1 MTTLFTNGNLVDV
14 IGQTVLTGGS
24 ILVENGMIKEVGTS
38 IAAPDGAKVVD
49 LGGRT
54 VLPGLFNCHVH
65 MCSDAGTGAKETIS
79 DAAVTIRA
87 LKNLKTLLNS
97 GVTYIRDAGAPK
109 YIDVDLHD
117 AQLKGEILAP
127 EMQTACRCI
136 CMTGGHGHD
145 SGREADGPDDCRRAA
160 REQLKAGANWIK
172 VMATGGV
179 MTKGVEPGSP
189 QLTEEELRAA
199 IEEAHKAGAKT
210 FTHAQG
216 MEGIKN
222 ALRAG
227 VDSIEHGAQPDAAI
241 TALYK
246 EKGAFQVATLS
257 PALPYAL
264 FDRSVS
270 HATYEQQENGKVVFD
285 GIIAMARENL
295 ANGIPVGLGTDTG
308 CPYITHYDMWRELCY
323 FVKYCGVTPAFA
335 LHTATLLNARLAG
348 IDGETGS
355 IEAGKAAD
363 LIVCAKDPLA
373 DLSALRTLSMVIKGG
388 YRVEHPAPKKLP
400 EVERELDKFL

>member
-1 MTTLFTNGNLVDV
+1 
-14 IGQTVLTGGS
+14 
-24 ILVENGMIKEVGTS
+24 
-38 IAAPDGAKVVD
+38 
-49 LGGRT
+49 
-54 VLPGLFNCHVH
+54 

-109 YIDVDLHD
+109 YIDVDLHA

-227 VDSIEHGAQPDAAI
+227 VDSIEHGFFMDDWCFDFMKEHNVFFVPTLAAPYWIKKYGTDA
-241 TALYK
+241 
-246 EKGAFQVATLS
+246 
-257 PALPYAL
+257 
-264 FDRSVS
+264 
-270 HATYEQQENGKVVFD
+270 
-285 GIIAMARENL
+285 
-295 ANGIPVGLGTDTG
+295 GIPDYMVKKVEKTIDAHQDTFRRAHKAGVKIALGTDAGT
-308 CPYITHYDMWRELCY
+308 PFNKYDMTGFECILMVENGMTPMEAIQCGTINAAELMD
-323 FVKYCGVTPAFA
+323 VKDT
-335 LHTATLLNARLAG
+335 H
-348 IDGETGS
+348 GS
-355 IEAGKAAD
+355 ITPGKKANFA
-363 LIVCAKDPLA
+363 VFEKSPLEDIHA
-373 DLSALRTLSMVIKGG
+373 ILDCSMTVLGG
-388 YRVEHPAPKKLP
+388 
-400 EVERELDKFL
+400 EVVFEK

>member
-38 IAAPDGAKVVD
+38 IAVPNGAKVVD

-227 VDSIEHGAQPDAAI
+227 VDSIEHGFFMDDWCFDFMKEHNVFFVPTLAAPYWIKKYGTDA
-241 TALYK
+241 
-246 EKGAFQVATLS
+246 
-257 PALPYAL
+257 
-264 FDRSVS
+264 
-270 HATYEQQENGKVVFD
+270 
-285 GIIAMARENL
+285 
-295 ANGIPVGLGTDTG
+295 GIPDYMVKKVEKTIDAHQDTFRRAHKAGVKIALGTDAGT
-308 CPYITHYDMWRELCY
+308 PFNKYDMTGFECILMVENGLTPMEAIQCGTLIAAELM
-323 FVKYCGVTPAFA
+323 
-335 LHTATLLNARLAG
+335 
-348 IDGETGS
+348 DGQDTHGS
-355 IEAGKAAD
+355 ITPGKKANFA
-363 LIVCAKDPLA
+363 VFEKSPLEDIHA
-373 DLSALRTLSMVIKGG
+373 ILDCSMTVLGG
-388 YRVEHPAPKKLP
+388 
-400 EVERELDKFL
+400 EVVFEK